1 MQNASI
7 VTLPCILPCIDG
19 LILHVFAARD
29 DCHVQVYETPKRG
42 PGFTDLPQPVRRRQY
57 EAIRPAPKDLP
68 QRPPPIFDQIEVHI
82 SVTPE
87 DEERGALPAVS

>member
-1 MQNASI
+1 MHLAVHRRNNIAC
-7 VTLPCILPCIDG
+7 L
-19 LILHVFAARD
+19 AARD

-68 QRPPPIFDQIEVHI
+68 QRPPPIFDQFEVHI